1 MGKTSNLLVGF
12 IAGAAVGAV
21 LGVLYAPAKGSR
33 TRQSIRED
41 AGELG
46 ERTREAVTERID
58 GIRREASG
66 FFGKLRA
73 RLERLEE
80 ELDKELPNEPDTSQD
95 ERDTDYD

>member
-33 TRQSIRED
+33 TRQRIRED

-46 ERTREAVTERID
+46 
-58 GIRREASG
+58 
-66 FFGKLRA
+66 
-73 RLERLEE
+73 
-80 ELDKELPNEPDTSQD
+80 
-95 ERDTDYD
+95 

>member
-33 TRQSIRED
+33 TRQRIRED
-41 AGELG
+41 ADELG
-46 ERTREAVTERID
+46 ERTCEAVTERID